1 MAYAVFLKRTAK
13 KELEQLPRRVHD
25 KIVDHL
31 LSLRDHPHPAG
42 ADKLHG
48 REGYRIGIGDYLVLY
63 VISNRERTVE
73 IVSVA
78 HRKEVY
84 R

>member
-13 KELEQLPRRVHD
+13 RELEQLSRRVHD

-31 LSLRDHPHPAG
+31 LSLRDHPQPDG
-42 ADKLHG
+42 ADHLHG
-48 REGYRIGIGDYLVLY
+48 REGYRIRIGDYLVLY

-73 IVSVA
+73 IVSVG